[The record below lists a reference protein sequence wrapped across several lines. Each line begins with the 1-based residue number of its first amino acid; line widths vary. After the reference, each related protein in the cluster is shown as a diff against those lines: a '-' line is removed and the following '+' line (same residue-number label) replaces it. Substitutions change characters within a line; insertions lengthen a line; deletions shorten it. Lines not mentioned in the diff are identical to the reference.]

1 MKLTGTGEDQTFK
14 TASCPSHGG
23 SSAVPSGI
31 RGTDAEVDATQY
43 LDTTDTVVS
52 TDTTQG
58 STLSETPAPAET
70 PTSTNTLSLR
80 LTTGSRGEEVK
91 NLQIGLNE
99 KINAGLVVDGIFGPL
114 TKAAV
119 IKFQLANN
127 LAGDGIVGLL
137 TRGVFNQ

>member
-31 RGTDAEVDATQY
+31 RGTDTTEEVIPETETPPE
-43 LDTTDTVVS
+43 TTETPAP
-52 TDTTQG
+52 
-58 STLSETPAPAET
+58 SETPAPAET